1 MRLSLVNYKLISYRP
16 KLYTCNPYYMKSYI
30 CAIGTANPP
39 HKIPQM
45 QVADFMA
52 AAMQFGEQDTRKL
65 KALYR
70 VSGIG
75 QRYSV
80 LEDYTRQNGN
90 FSFYPNTPTLEPFPT
105 VQQRMGVYRK
115 HAVDLSEEAIRSCL
129 EQTEPTKLS
138 DLTHLITVSC
148 TGMYAPGLD
157 IELVERLSLSPSVQR
172 TSVNFMGCYAAFNA
186 IKLADAICRADP
198 EAKVM
203 LVCTEICTIHF
214 QKNPEQDHL
223 VSNALFGD
231 GAAAVLMQGQP
242 CRQVSLE
249 LQSFH
254 CDLAPAGKRDMA
266 WHIGDTGFE
275 MTLSSYVPDL
285 IKKGIKQLTDRLLQ
299 GLKTTVSEINL
310 YAIHPGGR
318 RILEVIEQE
327 LGMTRHDN
335 RFAYQ
340 VLRDFGNM
348 SSATV
353 LFVLKELMQTLTP
366 QEQDEPVLS
375 FAFGPGLTLE
385 SMLLKVHYAHAE
397 ATV

>member
-1 MRLSLVNYKLISYRP
+1 
-16 KLYTCNPYYMKSYI
+16 MKSYI

-52 AAMQFGEQDTRKL
+52 TALQFDEQDTRKL

-80 LEDYTRQNGN
+80 LEDYTRQNGD

-105 VQQRMGVYRK
+105 VQQRMSVYRK
-115 HAVDLSEEAIRSCL
+115 HAVDLSEAAIRNCL
-129 EQTEPTKLS
+129 KLAS
-138 DLTHLITVSC
+138 PSQLGDLTHLITVSC

-157 IELVERLSLSPSVQR
+157 IELVERLGLSPCVQR
-172 TSVNFMGCYAAFNA
+172 TAVNFMGCYAAFNA
-186 IKLADAICRADP
+186 IKLADSICRANP

-214 QKNPEQDHL
+214 QKHAEQDHL

-242 CRQVSLE
+242 CEQVSLE

-254 CDLAPAGKRDMA
+254 CDLAPAGKREMA

-285 IKKGIKQLTDRLLQ
+285 IKKGIKQLTERLLQ
-299 GLKTTVSEINL
+299 GLKTTVSEIKL
-310 YAIHPGGR
+310 FAIHPGGR

-327 LGMTRHDN
+327 LGMTREDN

-340 VLRDFGNM
+340 VLREFGNM

-375 FAFGPGLTLE
+375 FAFGPEIGR
-385 SMLLKVHYAHAE
+385 AH
-397 ATV
+397 V

>member
-1 MRLSLVNYKLISYRP
+1 
-16 KLYTCNPYYMKSYI
+16 MKSYL

-45 QVADFMA
+45 QIAAFMA
-52 AAMQFGEQDTRKL
+52 AALQFDEQDTRKL

-75 QRYSV
+75 QRYTV
-80 LEDYTRQNGN
+80 LEDYARQNG
-90 FSFYPNTPTLEPFPT
+90 SFTFFPNTPSLEPFPG
-105 VQQRMGVYRK
+105 VQQRMNLYK
-115 HAVDLSEEAIRSCL
+115 QHAVDLSEEAVRSCL
-129 EQTEPTKLS
+129 SKISGTHLA

-157 IELVERLSLSPSVQR
+157 IELVERLGLPTTVQR
-172 TSVNFMGCYAAFNA
+172 TAVNFMGCYAAFNA
-186 IKLADAICRADP
+186 IKLADAICKATPTAR
-198 EAKVM
+198 VM

-214 QKNPEQDHL
+214 QKHAEQDHL

-231 GAAAVLMQGQP
+231 GAAAVLMQGEP
-242 CRQVSLE
+242 CREVSLE

-254 CDLAPAGKRDMA
+254 CDLAPAGKREMA

-285 IKKGIKQLTDRLLQ
+285 IKNGIRELTDRLLQ
-299 GLKTTVSEINL
+299 GLKTTMAEIKL
-310 YAIHPGGR
+310 FAIHPGGR

-327 LGMTRHDN
+327 LGLSRNDN

-353 LFVLKELMQTLTP
+353 LFVLQALMDELTHK
-366 QEQDEPVLS
+366 DKNEPVLS

-385 SMLLKVHYAHAE
+385 SMLLKVHYAE
-397 ATV
+397 AAPTL

>member
-1 MRLSLVNYKLISYRP
+1 
-16 KLYTCNPYYMKSYI
+16 MKSYL

-45 QVADFMA
+45 QIADFMA
-52 AAMQFGEQDTRKL
+52 TALQFDETETRKL

-70 VSGIG
+70 VSGIAH
-75 QRYSV
+75 RYSV
-80 LEDYTRQNGN
+80 LQDYERQNGD
-90 FSFYPNTPTLEPFPT
+90 FTFYPNHVTLDPFPT
-105 VQQRMGVYRK
+105 VQQRMDVYK
-115 HAVDLSEEAIRSCL
+115 EHAVNLSEEAVRNCL
-129 EQTEPTKLS
+129 QQVPAVTLEE
-138 DLTHLITVSC
+138 LTHLITVSC

-157 IELVERLSLSPSVQR
+157 IELVERLNLARSVQR
-172 TSVNFMGCYAAFNA
+172 TAVNFMGCYAAFNA
-186 IKLADAICRADP
+186 LKLADSICRANP

-203 LVCTEICTIHF
+203 LVCTELCTIHF
-214 QKNPEQDHL
+214 QKYTQPDHL

-231 GAAAVLMQGQP
+231 GAAAVLMQGKP
-242 CRQVSLE
+242 CQELSLE

-254 CDLAPAGKRDMA
+254 CDLEPAGKREMA

-285 IKKGIKQLTDRLLQ
+285 IKNGIKQLTERLLQ
-299 GLKTTVSEINL
+299 GLKTTVEEIKHF
-310 YAIHPGGR
+310 AIHPGGK

-327 LGMTRHDN
+327 LSLTRHDN
-335 RFAYQ
+335 RYAYQ

-353 LFVLKELMQTLTP
+353 LFVLKAMMQDLTLK
-366 QEQDEPVLS
+366 DANEPVLS

-385 SMLLKVHYAHAE
+385 SMLLKVHYAPAD
-397 ATV
+397 ASL

>member
-1 MRLSLVNYKLISYRP
+1 
-16 KLYTCNPYYMKSYI
+16 MKSYI

-105 VQQRMGVYRK
+105 VQQRMGEYRK

-129 EQTEPTKLS
+129 EQAGPTQLS

-186 IKLADAICRADP
+186 IKLADAICKADP
-198 EAKVM
+198 EAKVV

-285 IKKGIKQLTDRLLQ
+285 IKKGIKQLTERLLQ
-299 GLKTTVSEINL
+299 GLKTTASEINL